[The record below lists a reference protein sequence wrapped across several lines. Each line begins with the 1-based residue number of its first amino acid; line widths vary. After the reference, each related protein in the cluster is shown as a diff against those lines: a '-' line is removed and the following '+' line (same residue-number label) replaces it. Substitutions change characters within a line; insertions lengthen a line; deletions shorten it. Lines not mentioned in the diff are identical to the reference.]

1 MNERLPYL
9 REKTSKLT
17 TSPGV
22 YHMKDRNGH
31 IIYIG
36 KAKNLKNRVTSY
48 FCKSP
53 NHTPKVAK
61 MVENVYDYDFI
72 VTDSEYEALVLEC
85 SMIKQHK
92 PKYNILLK
100 DDKGYCYIKISD
112 EPYPRLTAELQ
123 KNGAGTYIG
132 PYTSAYV
139 AKQAVEEANRIFM
152 LPDCSR
158 SFPREIGKG
167 RPCLNMHIKRCMGV
181 CTGCISQ
188 EDYNAVVKEAVEY
201 IRDGSVQ
208 SVEELTKQME
218 QAADELNFE
227 LAARLRDRIK
237 AIQKAADNQK
247 IIIDENM
254 PDTDVIA
261 AAVNGDE
268 TCAAVIMYRGGRL
281 ADMAEFF
288 LGNGEGENMLE
299 EFIMQ
304 YYSGGREIPREILT
318 ENVFEDGDIIE
329 QALRERCGHAVKLV
343 IPKIG
348 RSAKLVALAKSNA
361 GEYLSIRVGRTGRE
375 IIALEELAKALGLP
389 EPPEYIESYDISNLG
404 SESMVAGMVVFENG
418 RPLKKNYKKFAIK
431 RVSIQ
436 NDFASM
442 AEVLERRFLH
452 YLDPDDTDEGFAT
465 LPDLILL
472 DGGQGQVNAV
482 APVLK
487 RLGINVPLYG
497 MVKDNRH
504 RTRAIAT
511 GGGEIA
517 ISESKAAFMLLT
529 RIQDEVH
536 RYSITFQRSRH
547 RKEQYTLELTKIK
560 GIGNKKAQKLLM
572 KYKTKADMKN
582 AAPDEIARVAGVNNE
597 TAMLVYEHFQS
608 LK

>member
-1 MNERLPYL
+1 
-9 REKTSKLT
+9 
-17 TSPGV
+17 
-22 YHMKDRNGH
+22 MKDRNGH

-158 SFPREIGKG
+158 SFPKEIGKG

-281 ADMAEFF
+281 ADRAEFF

-536 RYSITFQRSRH
+536 RYSIRFQRSRH

-560 GIGNKKAQKLLM
+560 GIGDKKAQKLLM

-597 TAMLVYEHFQS
+597 TAMLVYEHFQN

>member
-1 MNERLPYL
+1 
-9 REKTSKLT
+9 
-17 TSPGV
+17 
-22 YHMKDRNGH
+22 MKDRNGH

-158 SFPREIGKG
+158 SFPKEIGKG

-281 ADMAEFF
+281 ADRAEFF

-560 GIGNKKAQKLLM
+560 GIGDKKARKLLM

-597 TAMLVYEHFQS
+597 TAMLVYEHFQN

>member
-1 MNERLPYL
+1 M
-9 REKTSKLT
+9 
-17 TSPGV
+17 
-22 YHMKDRNGH
+22 
-31 IIYIG
+31 
-36 KAKNLKNRVTSY
+36 
-48 FCKSP
+48 
-53 NHTPKVAK
+53 
-61 MVENVYDYDFI
+61 
-72 VTDSEYEALVLEC
+72 
-85 SMIKQHK
+85 
-92 PKYNILLK
+92 
-100 DDKGYCYIKISD
+100 
-112 EPYPRLTAELQ
+112 
-123 KNGAGTYIG
+123 
-132 PYTSAYV
+132 
-139 AKQAVEEANRIFM
+139 
-152 LPDCSR
+152 
-158 SFPREIGKG
+158 
-167 RPCLNMHIKRCMGV
+167 
-181 CTGCISQ
+181 
-188 EDYNAVVKEAVEY
+188 
-201 IRDGSVQ
+201 
-208 SVEELTKQME
+208 
-218 QAADELNFE
+218 
-227 LAARLRDRIK
+227 
-237 AIQKAADNQK
+237 
-247 IIIDENM
+247 
-254 PDTDVIA
+254 
-261 AAVNGDE
+261 
-268 TCAAVIMYRGGRL
+268 
-281 ADMAEFF
+281 
-288 LGNGEGENMLE
+288 
-299 EFIMQ
+299 
-304 YYSGGREIPREILT
+304 
-318 ENVFEDGDIIE
+318 
-329 QALRERCGHAVKLV
+329 
-343 IPKIG
+343 
-348 RSAKLVALAKSNA
+348 
-361 GEYLSIRVGRTGRE
+361 GRTGRE